1 MEERDSE
8 SKRDSQQR
16 GRRLKR
22 RTHSIAPHGQANQRA
37 GNGGGNEGEPIE
49 SEDIVADVPRD
60 GRRTEG
66 WF

>member
-16 GRRLKR
+16 GRWLKR
-22 RTHSIAPHGQANQRA
+22 QTHSIAPHGQANQRE
-37 GNGGGNEGEPIE
+37 GNGGGGNEGEPVK
-49 SEDIVADVPRD
+49 SKDITRD
-60 GRRTEG
+60 GIRTED